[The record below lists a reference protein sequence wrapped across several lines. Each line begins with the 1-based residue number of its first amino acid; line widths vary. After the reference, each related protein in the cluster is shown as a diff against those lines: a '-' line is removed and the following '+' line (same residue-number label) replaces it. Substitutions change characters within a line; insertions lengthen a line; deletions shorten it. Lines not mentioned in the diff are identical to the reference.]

1 MTTAKRDELHSLMML
16 VRSALA
22 TQSFIPA
29 WTHIRLADG
38 SATTYNDT
46 SSISVKTPL
55 SGMDPKCVPGELF
68 IKALS
73 SFNADSVLLQ
83 EHPSEQAIIVTS
95 GRSKLK
101 IPTLPIEDFKM
112 PVLKG
117 TPATIELTDEL
128 MAAIGRCLFSVG
140 TDPTHPEQMGV
151 TLGTQNGKAVLYSTD
166 NMTISR
172 CATKTAIS
180 LPGDAPV
187 ILPTFFCEQL
197 LSLAKAFPDDDVLLN
212 MYAGAL
218 QVTFGRKASL
228 LTKTLVDMEV
238 RDFEDVVK
246 KYLDLSGLKSAAMP
260 IPKSFDAA
268 FNRAM
273 LILGLETDKATL
285 LTPSADGVTL
295 FSKSSLG
302 ESDDEFILDKHVRV
316 KPFKVDPG
324 HVLRAAKMCG
334 SVAFYDRVL
343 VLCSDDLSFVHLV
356 AHCA

>member
-1 MTTAKRDELHSLMML
+1 MTTAKRDELLSLMML

-29 WTHIRLADG
+29 WTHIRLAEG

-46 SSISVKTPL
+46 ASISVKTPL
-55 SGMDPKCVPGELF
+55 LGMNPGCVPGELF

-83 EHPSEQAIIVTS
+83 EHPNERALVVTS

-101 IPTLPIEDFKM
+101 IPTLPVEDFKM

-117 TPATIELTDEL
+117 APASIDLNDDIL
-128 MAAIGRCLFSVG
+128 AAIGKCLFSVG

-151 TLGTQNGKAVLYSTD
+151 TLGAPNGLAVLYSTD

-172 CATKTAIS
+172 CATKSAIS

-197 LSLAKAFPDDDVLLN
+197 LSLAKAYIDDDIVLN
-212 MYAGAL
+212 VYPGAL
-218 QVTFGRKASL
+218 QVVFGKKATL

-238 RDFEDVVK
+238 RDFEDVIK
-246 KYLDLSGLKSAAMP
+246 KYLDIETLKAATMP

-273 LILGLETDKATL
+273 LILALETDKATTV
-285 LTPSADGVTL
+285 TPSSEGVTL

-302 ESDDEFILDKHVRV
+302 ESDDEFTLDKKVRV

-324 HVLRAAKMCG
+324 HVLRAAKSCG

-343 VLCSDDLSFVHLV
+343 VLCTPDISFVHLV